1 VQTPKFPES
10 EAPEAREPEHPC
22 PPGKW
27 RGTVLETIQ
36 SICAGGEDTLH
47 VMIGITGPD
56 GTEYR
61 LVDALPATS
70 TLKLLHFARAC
81 GCEDKYRAG
90 HIEPAMCLGR
100 EVIAIV
106 QIEHQKNVL
115 PRAVIFDYAR
125 VASAVV
131 TPLRTAGES

>member
-1 VQTPKFPES
+1 MDTPKLPET
-10 EAPEAREPEHPC
+10 EALEAREPENPC

-36 SICAGGEDTLH
+36 SISAGGGDTLH

-61 LVDALPATS
+61 LLDALPAT
-70 TLKLLHFARAC
+70 TGALKLLHFARAC

-106 QIEHQKNVL
+106 Q
-115 PRAVIFDYAR
+115 
-125 VASAVV
+125 
-131 TPLRTAGES
+131 